1 MYKSDVNLI
10 VAGLV
15 FLVEL
20 MIAYYLLYHGII
32 DGLLKKRII
41 GDQKGSYLEGKSA
54 VIRGIV
60 FVTIGLVALIIML
73 MTGWTKPLRGRS
85 LIHAPVEITTF
96 LVFSYSSHT
105 GSATPRCRTD
115 QFTYTGGYNELRHAK
130 RSTFRQILPETS
142 QMSQNS
148 TACGPKP

>member
-73 MTGWTKPLRGRS
+73 MTGYIVYK
-85 LIHAPVEITTF
+85 A
-96 LVFSYSSHT
+96 
-105 GSATPRCRTD
+105 
-115 QFTYTGGYNELRHAK
+115 
-130 RSTFRQILPETS
+130 ILS
-142 QMSQNS
+142 
-148 TACGPKP
+148 